1 MTYPEFEARWA
12 AAGGAERANYA
23 LFLHDLCHLLGVEP
37 PQPTTAQRQHDA
49 YVLER
54 DVTFPDGTHGRIDLY
69 KRGCFVLE
77 TKQGTD
83 AQDAAAQR
91 ERHDLGLSPERRRRG
106 HALRGTR
113 KWDEMMQQARHQ
125 ALGYVRALPP
135 QEPRPPFVVVVD
147 VGFCLDLYANF
158 SGTTDAYA
166 PFLDLLS
173 GLPERREQQRHL
185 GANAYRVRLA
195 DLADEQVRQR
205 LALLFTQPQELDPS
219 RRAARVTRAL
229 AAQLAALSQ
238 QLEQAGHA
246 SEVVAQ
252 FLMRCLFTMF
262 AEDVQLIP
270 QDAFTGLL
278 RQYQQEELR
287 ALLPDVLQSLW
298 HSMDLGGFAPAL
310 HTRLPRFNGQLFHNA
325 TALPLTRAQMELLL
339 QAAEAD
345 WREVEPAIFGTLLE
359 RALDPHERHRLGAHY
374 TPRRYVERLVLP
386 TVLEPLRREWAAA
399 QAAATRRHDE
409 GNDQQ
414 ARQELVKFLNRL
426 TSLRI
431 LDPACGSGN
440 FLYVT
445 LEHLKRLEG
454 EVLAAINRF
463 GHSQM
468 LDLAGATTVSPQ
480 QLLGLELN
488 PRAAAIADVVLRIG
502 YLQWHLRTH
511 GPTQLREPLLDN
523 YQNIRQQDAVLA
535 HDAPTPRLDAHG
547 QPVRRWDG
555 RTTKLHPATGREVPD
570 ETAQV
575 PVLDYPNPRPA
586 EWPQADFIVGNPP
599 FLGPARMR
607 EALGDGYAEALRQA
621 YKGQVPDSAD
631 LVMYWWHKAGQVTA
645 QGPTERFGFITTN
658 SLKQTF
664 NRRVLQPFLDG
675 DNAPL
680 MLDFAIP
687 DHPWIDSGDGA
698 AVRIAMT
705 VAEPRANGQATGQ
718 LLMVKSEAVAE
729 GDEAAD
735 VSFSQQEGKILADLS
750 IGAELDSAKPLKANE
765 SIASPGV
772 KLHGAGFIVSP
783 ETAASLGL
791 GVIEGL
797 EKHIRPYRNGR
808 DLTAKPR
815 ESMVIDLF
823 GLDDKEVLVR
833 FPNVYQHVVEQVKPE
848 RDAKGSSKDG
858 AAYARL
864 WWLFGKPRSEMRK
877 ALRGLN
883 RYIATVETAKHRLF
897 QFLNADVLPDNMLIA
912 IALDDAF
919 HLGVLSSRI
928 HETWSLAAGG
938 ILGVGATPR
947 YNKSRCFDPFPFPD
961 ATPEQQARIRELAE
975 TLDAHR
981 KRQQALHPTLTLTDL
996 YNVVEK
1002 LRAGHELTA
1011 KEKQTNQLGLASVL
1025 LSLHQQLDAAVA
1037 EAYGWPA
1044 NLPEAE
1050 LLQRLVHLNHQR
1062 AREEQAGHIRYLRPA
1077 YQAPEQVQAHLGLP
1091 TPAPEA
1097 AAPSGK
1103 APKGKAAKASPAAP
1117 ALVAAGADTF
1127 PQDLAQQMQAVRTL
1141 VQQSEAP
1148 LTARQVAQQ
1157 FRRLRPEKVQ
1167 PLLDT
1172 LAALGLLR
1180 QTPEGSYAG

>member
-1 MTYPEFEARWA
+1 MTYSEFEARWA

-23 LFLHDLCHLLGVEP
+23 LFLHDLCRLLGVEP
-37 PQPTTAQRQHDA
+37 PQPTTAQRHSDA

-83 AQDAAAQR
+83 AQDPAAVR
-91 ERHDLGLSPERRRRG
+91 ERQDLGLSPERRRRG

-125 ALGYVRALPP
+125 ALGYVRALP
-135 QEPRPPFVVVVD
+135 QTEPRPPFVVVVD
-147 VGFCLDLYANF
+147 VGYCLDLYANF

-185 GANAYRVRLA
+185 GANAYRVRLP

-270 QDAFTGLL
+270 KDAFTGLL
-278 RQYQQEELR
+278 RQYQHEELR
-287 ALLPDVLQSLW
+287 PLLPDVLQSLW

-310 HTRLPRFNGQLFHNA
+310 HTRLPRFNGQLFHQA
-325 TALPLTRAQMELLL
+325 TALPLTGAQMELLL

-409 GNDQQ
+409 GNDRE

-547 QPVRRWDG
+547 LPVTRWDG

-645 QGPTERFGFITTN
+645 HGHTERFGFITTN

-705 VAEPRANGQATGQ
+705 VAEPRANGQAAGQ
-718 LLMVKSEAVAE
+718 LLTVRSESVAE
-729 GDEAAD
+729 GDEASD
-735 VSFSQQEGKILADLS
+735 VAFDEQEGKILADLTV
-750 IGAELDSAKPLKANE
+750 GAELDSVSKLKAN
-765 SIASPGV
+765 
-772 KLHGAGFIVSP
+772 AGFANRGFCLFGSGFLVS
-783 ETAASLGL
+783 EAKAEQLGL
-791 GVIEGL
+791 GIVENL
-797 EKHIRPYRNGR
+797 ERYIRPFRNGK
-808 DLTAKPR
+808 DITDKPR
-815 ESMVIDLF
+815 GVMVIDVY
-823 GLDDKEVLVR
+823 GLSASDLLNLY
-833 FPNVYQHVVEQVKPE
+833 PSVYQHLYEHVKPE
-848 RDAKGSSKDG
+848 RDQNNRAG
-858 AAYARL
+858 RREN
-864 WWLFGKPRSEMRK
+864 WWIFGEPNPK
-877 ALRGLN
+877 LRASLLGLS
-883 RYIATVETAKHRLF
+883 RYIVTPRVSKHSFFLF
-897 QFLNADVLPDNMLIA
+897 FNKELAPDDKVVTFSS
-912 IALDDAF
+912 DDAY
-919 HLGVLSSRI
+919 HLGVLSSRA
-928 HETWSLAAGG
+928 HVVWALATGGRLGAGNDP
-938 ILGVGATPR
+938 VYDKT
-947 YNKSRCFDPFPFPD
+947 RCFDPFPFPD

-1002 LRAGHELTA
+1002 LRAGQELTA
-1011 KEKQTNQLGLASVL
+1011 KDKQTNQQGLASVL

-1044 NLPEAE
+1044 HLPEAE

-1091 TPAPEA
+1091 AAPAEAPA
-1097 AAPSGK
+1097 AAPT
-1103 APKGKAAKASPAAP
+1103 GKAAKAKAAKTSPAAP
-1117 ALVAAGADTF
+1117 ATAAAGADTF
-1127 PQDLAQQMQAVRTL
+1127 PQDLAQQMQAVRTV

-1148 LTARQVAQQ
+1148 LTPQQVAQH